1 MLSRAPSL
9 RGRYQLNGFGSWTAT
24 RRDGPPGDCD
34 SLIAQASRVQL
45 LVLGRSIDPA
55 GDELKRCERRAM
67 AVLNALTKKGIAP
80 ERVELGHGVI
90 KWPTVKPEPRVEARW
105 RE

>member
-1 MLSRAPSL
+1 
-9 RGRYQLNGFGSWTAT
+9 
-24 RRDGPPGDCD
+24 
-34 SLIAQASRVQL
+34 
-45 LVLGRSIDPA
+45 
-55 GDELKRCERRAM
+55 M

>member
-1 MLSRAPSL
+1 
-9 RGRYQLNGFGSWTAT
+9 
-24 RRDGPPGDCD
+24 
-34 SLIAQASRVQL
+34 LIAQASRVQL